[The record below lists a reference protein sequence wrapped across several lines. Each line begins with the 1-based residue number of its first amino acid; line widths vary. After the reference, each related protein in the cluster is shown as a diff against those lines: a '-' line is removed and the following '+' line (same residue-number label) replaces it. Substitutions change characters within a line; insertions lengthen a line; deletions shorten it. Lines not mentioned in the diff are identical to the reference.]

1 VTIDVRAAAA
11 RLAAAGIDGALR
23 EARILEREA
32 NGDAAVFERWIER
45 RATREPVC
53 YIIGVRE
60 FWSMDFEV
68 SPAVLIPRPDSET
81 LVEEALR
88 VLKASPPRRLIDLG
102 TGSGCLIISL
112 LKEWP
117 ESRGVAVDI
126 SPEAL
131 AVARRNAER
140 HGVADRIEFIHGD
153 LAGPFEGRFDL
164 VISNPPYIA
173 DAVIDSLDLDVRGF
187 EPHLALKGGP
197 EGLDVVRR
205 LGAALHAML
214 APGAPAIIEIGYDQG
229 ESAAQALQNQGLLVT
244 RIVKDLG
251 ANDRVVVVELPQ

>member
-1 VTIDVRAAAA
+1 
-11 RLAAAGIDGALR
+11 
-23 EARILEREA
+23 
-32 NGDAAVFERWIER
+32 
-45 RATREPVC
+45 
-53 YIIGVRE
+53 
-60 FWSMDFEV
+60 M

-88 VLKASPPRRLIDLG
+88 ILKASPPRRIIDLG

-112 LKEWP
+112 LSEWK

-126 SPEAL
+126 SPAAL
-131 AVARRNAER
+131 AVARRNAQR
-140 HGVADRIEFIHGD
+140 HGVIDRMEFIEGD
-153 LAGPFEGRFDL
+153 LAGPFEGHFDL

-173 DAVIDSLDLDVRGF
+173 DKVVDSLDLDVRGF

-197 EGLDVVRR
+197 DGLDVIRR

-214 APGAPAIIEIGYDQG
+214 APGAPALIEIGYDQG
-229 ESAAQALQNQGLLVT
+229 ESAAQVLQNQGLSVT

-251 ANDRVVVVELPQ
+251 ANDRVVVVALPQ

>member
-23 EARILEREA
+23 EARILERES
-32 NGDAAVFERWIER
+32 NGDAVLFESYIAR
-45 RATREPVC
+45 RVTREPVC
-53 YIIGVRE
+53 YILGVRE
-60 FWSMDFEV
+60 FWSRDFEV
-68 SPAVLIPRPDSET
+68 SPAVLIPRPESET

-88 VLKASPPRRLIDLG
+88 TLKTAPPHRILDLG

-112 LKEWP
+112 LTEWP
-117 ESRGVAVDI
+117 DCRGVAVDI
-126 SPEAL
+126 SPDAL
-131 AVARRNAER
+131 AVARRNAQR
-140 HGVADRIEFIHGD
+140 HGVANRLSCIEGD

-173 DAVIDSLDLDVRGF
+173 DDVVGSLDLDVRGF

-197 EGLDVVRR
+197 DGLDLIRR
-205 LGAALHAML
+205 VGAVLPAVL
-214 APGAPAIIEIGYDQG
+214 APKGVALIEIGYDQG
-229 ESAAQALQNQGLLVT
+229 ESAAQALQKQGLLVT

-251 ANDRVVVVELPQ
+251 ANDRVVVATLPQ